1 MLLSALISRYGEGR
15 RNLPLAKRLWSACK
29 THCGVQS
36 ATKQKIK
43 FSVIQFGRA
52 NHTKFYIPAY
62 GYDIYEVKVN
72 RSRHFFNKTPS
83 GEIVDFTA
91 EQFSEPVDYTA
102 CRLRNPKDLHKSCN
116 ERLTIL
122 KSKID
127 KE

>member
-1 MLLSALISRYGEGR
+1 MRSF
-15 RNLPLAKRLWSACK
+15 
-29 THCGVQS
+29 
-36 ATKQKIK
+36 KQKLLAAYGPDTAHPSFQWSPDNPTAGQCAITALL
-43 FSVIQFGRA
+43 V
-52 NHTKFYIPAY
+52 YEAY

-72 RSRHFFNKTPS
+72 RARHFFNKTPS
-83 GEIVDFTA
+83 GEIVDLTA
-91 EQFSEPVDYTA
+91 EQFPEPVDYTA